1 MTNSVLGRVGT
12 IPNSSD
18 AAYCTI
24 GLFVPILYLGAAG
37 GAPEQPV
44 ILFHYIP
51 SGGGWDFDDTAD
63 CDDVGRASPALQ
75 VSRTPWV
82 LYKGGAAGGVG
93 NFDVAADFDDVAR
106 PSPALQV
113 LWSSWILYKGGA
125 RPANSAD
132 P

>member
-1 MTNSVLGRVGT
+1 MSAGLARPYRRYADVMDSVGWGSPRRRRPGFRRCCGLRGRRPAKAGPTGSAVAMG
-12 IPNSSD
+12 
-18 AAYCTI
+18 
-24 GLFVPILYLGAAG
+24 FV
-37 GAPEQPV
+37 Q
-44 ILFHYIP
+44 
-51 SGGGWDFDDTAD
+51 
-63 CDDVGRASPALQ
+63 
-75 VSRTPWV
+75 
-82 LYKGGAAGGVG
+82 GGAASDVG